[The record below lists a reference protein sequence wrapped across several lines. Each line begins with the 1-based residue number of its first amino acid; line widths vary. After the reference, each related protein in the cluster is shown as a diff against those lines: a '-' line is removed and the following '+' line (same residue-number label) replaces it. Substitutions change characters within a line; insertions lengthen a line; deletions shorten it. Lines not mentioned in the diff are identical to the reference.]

1 MCICVG
7 VGVYVYMCVCAYV
20 YVCICMCDM
29 GVCVYMCI
37 YACMYIYIYT
47 LTYIHTYM
55 LRFHSKCMCE
65 KNTCIE
71 KFGRR
76 KGNVL
81 CTDALSTFHLWL
93 YGIRHMVKDHSDNL
107 RGNPLS
113 PRHGLLFPISR
124 KGFFNV
130 SSQDRACH
138 GSTMRDRCD
147 NPSHHERILY
157 HGKMFESLKAS

>member
-1 MCICVG
+1 MCMCVY
-7 VGVYVYMCVCAYV
+7 VCVTWVYVYICVY
-20 YVCICMCDM
+20 MR
-29 GVCVYMCI
+29 VCVY
-37 YACMYIYIYT
+37 IYT
-47 LTYIHTYM
+47 YIHTYIHTYM

-93 YGIRHMVKDHSDNL
+93 YGTRHMVKDHSDNL

-130 SSQDRACH
+130 SSRTQDRACH

-157 HGKMFESLKAS
+157 HGKMFESLKAL